1 MDDQIPIILNHHF
14 INGGKVMIERWMKL
28 QALEREINQE
38 LSQALKT
45 IPEAILL
52 NEFYVLYF
60 LNQSEGQSLTVS
72 DLSKKIGL
80 SISATSRMLVKF
92 EENCRVIDRKVGED
106 KREVQIIL
114 TEKGKD
120 LLKPGIDSI
129 EDVLSRYH
137 LDKIEI
143 NTEK

>member
-1 MDDQIPIILNHHF
+1 
-14 INGGKVMIERWMKL
+14 MIERWMKL

-52 NEFYVLYF
+52 NEFYVIYF

-80 SISATSRMLVKF
+80 SISAISRMLVKF
-92 EENCRVIDRKVGED
+92 EENCHVIERKAGED

-120 LLKPGIDSI
+120 LLKQGIVSL

>member
-1 MDDQIPIILNHHF
+1 
-14 INGGKVMIERWMKL
+14 MIERWMKL